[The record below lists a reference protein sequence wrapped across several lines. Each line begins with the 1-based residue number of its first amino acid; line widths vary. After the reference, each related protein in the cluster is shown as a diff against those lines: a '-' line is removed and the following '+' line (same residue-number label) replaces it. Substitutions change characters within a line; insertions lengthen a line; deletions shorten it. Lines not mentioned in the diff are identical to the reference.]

1 MFSLVS
7 HMFSA
12 PKLSCILVSLCKLYL
27 HPPLKK
33 TLLKKTVRS
42 KRIQGCLPFLSF
54 ISRLIVSDYQ
64 FTPLLD
70 SIIVIAIIFH
80 VYAVHTNEVE
90 VHNNKFE
97 YWSYNYL
104 GYTMSHT
111 STCPITYL
119 HQNKCM

>member
-1 MFSLVS
+1 MSVFSRVAFL
-7 HMFSA
+7 FS
-12 PKLSCILVSLCKLYL
+12 PLSLD
-27 HPPLKK
+27 
-33 TLLKKTVRS
+33 
-42 KRIQGCLPFLSF
+42 LSF
-54 ISRLIVSDYQ
+54 PINQ

-97 YWSYNYL
+97 YWSYKYL

-119 HQNKCM
+119 HQNTC